1 MCRRDSQTL
10 ALLGSGKQARN
21 HLIAMN
27 AIGNFSRV
35 VVYSPTQEHR
45 EQFTS
50 EMSALLK
57 LKIEPIANAE
67 EAVSAADI
75 VLAAT
80 NTNDPVLS
88 GKWLRDGT
96 HVTSIVG
103 SNVGMVQSGVIAHK
117 RREID
122 DETLKRAAVIGIAS
136 RELAIQDQQGDIYD
150 QVQAGELTWDDVL
163 ELRDIVSGKDL
174 GRRDLVDVTVFKNN
188 GGQGIAELAIAN
200 VIFTRARERKLGVEI
215 SWGEG
220 Y

>member
-1 MCRRDSQTL
+1 
-10 ALLGSGKQARN
+10 
-21 HLIAMN
+21 
-27 AIGNFSRV
+27 
-35 VVYSPTQEHR
+35 
-45 EQFTS
+45 
-50 EMSALLK
+50 
-57 LKIEPIANAE
+57 
-67 EAVSAADI
+67 
-75 VLAAT
+75 
-80 NTNDPVLS
+80 
-88 GKWLRDGT
+88 
-96 HVTSIVG
+96 
-103 SNVGMVQSGVIAHK
+103 MVQSGVIARK

-150 QVQAGELTWDDVL
+150 QGPAGELTWDDVV

-174 GRRDLVDVTVFKNN
+174 GRRDLADVTVFKNN